1 MTLRKDGDMRIGQ
14 DIAGKTGGLPSRMRR
29 ALAAEGEKFSK
40 HLVGRVE
47 MISAKGAI
55 ERPDAGMPLI
65 APVGQCNPI
74 EGVREEASHAGRLG
88 KP

>member
-1 MTLRKDGDMRIGQ
+1 MTLREDGDMRVGQ

-29 ALAAEGEKFSK
+29 AFAAEGEKFSK
-40 HLVGRVE
+40 HLVSRVE
-47 MISAKGAI
+47 MIGPQGAI

-65 APVGQCNPI
+65 APVGQRNPI
-74 EGVREEASHAGRLG
+74 EGVREAASHAGRLG